1 MDRRGFSFLSEGP
14 QRGGA
19 GQAAGI
25 SMLRG
30 KNRRVRFVTE
40 NVLLQTGR
48 NIFVDA
54 RNLRSASSNHDGI
67 RIEKVD
73 QVRQRPCEAV
83 FESLECS
90 QRGRFTGVASRDD
103 LGAPELNARRAMIIH
118 LQTRSGNPRFDATV
132 SSAIARRTGK
142 LLRAHPGQGVMAP
155 FARNSV

>member
-1 MDRRGFSFLSEGP
+1 MDPLGFSFLPQGP
-14 QRGGA
+14 EPGGA
-19 GQAAGI
+19 AHAAGI
-25 SMLRG
+25 PMLRG

-54 RNLRSASSNHDGI
+54 RNLRSASSHHDGI

-90 QRGRFTGVASRDD
+90 QRGRFTGVASPDTIW
-103 LGAPELNARRAMIIH
+103 APKLHARRE
-118 LQTRSGNPRFDATV
+118 
-132 SSAIARRTGK
+132 
-142 LLRAHPGQGVMAP
+142 
-155 FARNSV
+155 